1 MIMMMKIPNLS
12 QNKKKIFSELV
23 DKRLEKITDLD

>member
-1 MIMMMKIPNLS
+1 MMMKIPNLS